1 MWQQGVSL
9 AGYALLTHLYASTH
23 RLSWALAALML
34 LTLAMLYPNLH
45 ARRASA
51 WLTIIAIAAALLS
64 SWFRQHAVL
73 ILFVP
78 PIVANLALGW
88 LFGHTLRAGSVP
100 LVERLVRLLHPE
112 NDIQDDA
119 VWPYARRV
127 TLLWALL
134 FHANALACLLLAL
147 LAVPG
152 GVLTSVGLTPAL
164 QLPIHWW
171 SWYANLGC
179 YAVAALLFLSEY
191 SYRRYRFPWQPYRNL
206 FHFCQRAVAV
216 GPALL
221 ASLRAPK

>member
-34 LTLAMLYPNLH
+34 LALAVLFPGLR
-45 ARRASA
+45 ARRPVALVA
-51 WLTIIAIAAALLS
+51 CIAIPAALLS
-64 SWFRQHAVL
+64 PWFRQHAALV
-73 ILFVP
+73 LFVP

-88 LFGHTLRAGSVP
+88 LFGHTLRTGSVP

-112 NDIQDDA
+112 NDIQDEA

-127 TLLWALL
+127 TLVWAAL

-147 LAVPG
+147 FAAPG
-152 GVLTSVGLTPAL
+152 GVLVSIGLAPDM
-164 QLPIHWW
+164 QVPIHWW

-179 YAVAALLFLSEY
+179 YAATGVLFLGEY
-191 SYRRYRFPWQPYRNL
+191 VYRRHRFPWQPYRHF

-221 ASLRAPK
+221 ASLRTPK